1 MKPLALDLPYPS
13 TETPTKDIRSGQILS
28 FAYASDEG
36 ELTAVLQYMYQSTV
50 LRRDYPKLSETLS
63 AIAVCEMLHYKL
75 LGEAM
80 QNCGVT
86 PTVTKRTGGNVYDA
100 SYVSR
105 TIDLRQILS
114 AAMKSE
120 LEAIATYKKMLSV
133 LHNEDIEKLVERLIL
148 DEQLHYDTLKGLT
161 EQDL

>member
-13 TETPTKDIRSGQILS
+13 TETLTKDIRSGQILS

-36 ELTAVLQYMYQSTV
+36 ELTAVLQYVYQSIV
-50 LRRDYPKLSETLS
+50 LQRSCPTLSQTLS
-63 AIAVCEMLHYKL
+63 AIAACEMHHFRL

-86 PTVTKRTGGNVYDA
+86 PTITKRAGGNVYDA
-100 SYVSR
+100 SCVCRS
-105 TIDLRQILS
+105 TDPRQIVS

-120 LEAIATYKKMLSV
+120 LEAIATHKKMLSV
-133 LHNEDIEKLVERLIL
+133 LHNEEIEKLVERLIL